1 MEIAVC
7 LFFINFLIDY
17 LRFVFLSVCRLSV
30 RLSNKLAHFQ
40 LKASKSHKSL
50 LTLYICVVMWFRILT
65 SGQNFR
71 VDFENLSV
79 GKDLQQISR
88 FIPVVS
94 HILNSISSQG
104 SFSLCRIQSKYLF
117 NIFMFCQSGLL
128 CTPSKG
134 TVSICI
140 ERKCQ

>member
-1 MEIAVC
+1 MFI
-7 LFFINFLIDY
+7 FINFLIDY

-71 VDFENLSV
+71 VEFA
-79 GKDLQQISR
+79 
-88 FIPVVS
+88 
-94 HILNSISSQG
+94 NSISRKGLSVDFKIHPRG
-104 SFSLCRIQSKYLF
+104 ITLF
-117 NIFMFCQSGLL
+117 
-128 CTPSKG
+128 K
-134 TVSICI
+134 
-140 ERKCQ
+140 